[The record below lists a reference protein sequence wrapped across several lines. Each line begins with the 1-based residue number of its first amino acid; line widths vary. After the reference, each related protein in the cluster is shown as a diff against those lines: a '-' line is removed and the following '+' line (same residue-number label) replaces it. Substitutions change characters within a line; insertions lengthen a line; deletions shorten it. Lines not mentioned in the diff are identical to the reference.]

1 MNTQQTNTM
10 DNTYQTHTCTDCIH
24 IPKTVKG
31 NVVVSA
37 LIVSVLINLAV
48 FVTYL
53 VALVSTTL

>member
-1 MNTQQTNTM
+1 M